1 MVKLILI
8 KSPDEWAT
16 TKLGH
21 LPFTRKILFEQN
33 TCNGTGFSWCAAL
46 PGPSLSRLRWKQKQ
60 TKMAVERR
68 GVNLMLVLSLM
79 EADDSVVENEM
90 LLEDNSTLLLTAVI

>member
-1 MVKLILI
+1 
-8 KSPDEWAT
+8 
-16 TKLGH
+16 
-21 LPFTRKILFEQN
+21 
-33 TCNGTGFSWCAAL
+33 
-46 PGPSLSRLRWKQKQ
+46 
-60 TKMAVERR
+60 MAIERG